1 MRLLTHSDDLD
12 THVTRLLD
20 GADPH
25 DVARAAL
32 ARHGA
37 SDLADMPGLNQ
48 EPPPQPIRRRHRDDE
63 RALVGRRERG

>member
-1 MRLLTHSDDLD
+1 MRLLTHDDDLD
-12 THVTRLLD
+12 THVARLLD

-37 SDLADMPGLNQ
+37 TDLADQMTSPNS
-48 EPPPQPIRRRHRDDE
+48 E
-63 RALVGRRERG
+63 ARGFSGGDR

>member
-1 MRLLTHSDDLD
+1 MRLLTHDDELD

-37 SDLADMPGLNQ
+37 TDPADMLGLDQ
-48 EPPPQPIRRRHRDDE
+48 EPPPQPRRRHRDDE
-63 RALVGRRERG
+63 RALPGRRERG